1 MDMPATPSTEDA
13 QLVLKLYDLRR
24 EEVMRASRSTML
36 RWMPANAEDC
46 IAITRFDHPD
56 NAAYRQ
62 VSSYF
67 EMAYG
72 FARHGAVHAE
82 LLAEGCGEGLFL
94 FAKVKPWLAEL
105 RQATRADAFRSA
117 EWVAENTA
125 RGRELVPAF
134 EARIASLRAASQG
147 G

>member
-1 MDMPATPSTEDA
+1 MERPTTPSTEDA
-13 QLVLKLYDLRR
+13 QLVLRLYDLRR

-36 RWMPANAEDC
+36 RWMPASAEDC

-56 NAAYRQ
+56 NAAFRQ

-82 LLAEGCGEGLFL
+82 PLAEGCGEGLFL

-105 RQATRADAFRSA
+105 
-117 EWVAENTA
+117 
-125 RGRELVPAF
+125 PAVWTS
-134 EARIASLRAASQG
+134 R
-147 G
+147 